1 MDAHEMYCAGH
12 LIEAGIAYLLATG
25 DRTLLDVGVRMVD
38 HMMSVFGPGKRHW
51 VPGHEEIELALA
63 KLYSITG
70 DAKYLDFARWLLDE
84 RGHGHGITERGNGM
98 HPPIKIPFPSTN

>member
-38 HMMSVFGPGKRHW
+38 HMSRRSYSTGCICPPG
-51 VPGHEEIELALA
+51 G
-63 KLYSITG
+63 
-70 DAKYLDFARWLLDE
+70 RWCSD
-84 RGHGHGITERGNGM
+84 
-98 HPPIKIPFPSTN
+98 SA

>member
-38 HMMSVFGPGKRHW
+38 HMMSVFDQANATGSPATKR
-51 VPGHEEIELALA
+51 LN
-63 KLYSITG
+63 
-70 DAKYLDFARWLLDE
+70 WLLQNF
-84 RGHGHGITERGNGM
+84 TA
-98 HPPIKIPFPSTN
+98 